1 MLRFRS
7 IRPCHPVPCGY
18 TLSGGSSLPLT
29 KRKRSA
35 IMNEV
40 EKYLAALEAA
50 VEVKDK
56 EVILLLEP
64 FATHLYKDIHTRAG
78 KASDEDRAAWEE
90 MLRRIKY
97 VIAGMATASPEL
109 W

>member
-1 MLRFRS
+1 M
-7 IRPCHPVPCGY
+7 
-18 TLSGGSSLPLT
+18 
-29 KRKRSA
+29 
-35 IMNEV
+35 
-40 EKYLAALEAA
+40 
-50 VEVKDK
+50 
-56 EVILLLEP
+56 LEP

-78 KASDEDRAAWEE
+78 RASDEDRAAWEE